1 MEIYALRFLM
11 LAGCVSQ
18 MILVMKLVGLVIIL
32 IFMKFL
38 AINLKIYLGSFA
50 NMKMNRC
57 IFTVRVFL

>member
-1 MEIYALRFLM
+1 MEIYALHFLM

-38 AINLKIYLGSFA
+38 AINLKIYLGSFV
-50 NMKMNRC
+50 NMKMNCC